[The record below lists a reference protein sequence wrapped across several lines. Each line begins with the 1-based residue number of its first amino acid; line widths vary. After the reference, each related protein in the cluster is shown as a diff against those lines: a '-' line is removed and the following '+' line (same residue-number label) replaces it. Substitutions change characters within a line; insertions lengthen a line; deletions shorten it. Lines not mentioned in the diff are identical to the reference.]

1 MIRRLLLG
9 LGWSLLLA
17 SGAGALFGMARATA
31 NGDATWFIMALVCLV
46 GAHFAKKSKA
56 KQ

>member
-1 MIRRLLLG
+1 MIRRVLLG
-9 LGWSLLLA
+9 LGWLFLFA
-17 SGAGALFGMARATA
+17 SAVGALFGMARATA
-31 NGDATWFIMALVCLV
+31 NGDVTWLILGIVCLV